1 MLTFVLI
8 ASIFSTPVQPAWPDA
23 PPREG
28 YEAAASPKGVIPSDP
43 IRQRRIFGDKVE
55 TAWLLADGV
64 SARSEPEACP

>member
-8 ASIFSTPVQPAWPDA
+8 TSIFSTPVQPSWPAA

-28 YEAAASPKGVIPSDP
+28 YEAAVSPKGVMPAHP
-43 IRQRRIFGDKVE
+43 ERQRRIFGDKVE